1 MCDEKAPSAN
11 REEIDCAQVAI
22 DLLHAAE
29 RELGSFVSA
38 VRELFSAEQVPQAI
52 EDWMQE
58 LIAID
63 WPRQNAAPDWR
74 CVSITAALRLSR
86 RSEVRTVYKRRT
98 TPGKHFGLFQAGA
111 YLPRPSD
118 SAMKYRDH
126 EERRTLR

>member
-22 DLLHAAE
+22 ELLHAAE

-38 VRELFSAEQVPQAI
+38 VRELFGAEQVPQAI

-63 WPRQNAAPDWR
+63 WPRFSNEPNR
-74 CVSITAALRLSR
+74 CYRRGGMQLRS
-86 RSEVRTVYKRRT
+86 
-98 TPGKHFGLFQAGA
+98 QI
-111 YLPRPSD
+111 SD
-118 SAMKYRDH
+118 SCYLMQLKPLASFFPSADS
-126 EERRTLR
+126 

>member
-1 MCDEKAPSAN
+1 MCDEKAPSAD

-38 VRELFSAEQVPQAI
+38 VRELFGAEQVPQAI

-86 RSEVRTVYKRRT
+86 RSEVRTVYKKGPHQESISGYSRPAPIYRGRAIRR
-98 TPGKHFGLFQAGA
+98 
-111 YLPRPSD
+111 
-118 SAMKYRDH
+118 
-126 EERRTLR
+126 